1 MPTMTPKELIKLL
14 EKNGWTK
21 VKGNHGSHQKFV
33 KAGAHVTIP
42 VHSKDMPLGLWKAIL
57 KQAGLKDEKE

>member
-21 VKGNHGSHQKFV
+21 VKGNHGSHQKLI
-33 KAGAHVTIP
+33 KAGAHVTVP
-42 VHSKDMPLGLWKAIL
+42 VHSKDMPLGLWKGIL